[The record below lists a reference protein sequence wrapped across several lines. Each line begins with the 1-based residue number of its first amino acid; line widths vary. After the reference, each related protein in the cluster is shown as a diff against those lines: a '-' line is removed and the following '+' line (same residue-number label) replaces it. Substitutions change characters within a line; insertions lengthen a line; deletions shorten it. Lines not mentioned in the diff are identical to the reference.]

1 MMTICISN
9 HNRLNNRYD
18 YMVMLVIFTLIAG
31 NLGGALQPIRLI
43 GLFSLPFVLT
53 FIYNNKLRF
62 RNILCFFIL
71 CFFYSLVSLFWTS
84 DINEAFKEFFYYSTH
99 ISLFFLLVY
108 LSFNANQPYRSII
121 KGWLIA
127 FLFSAIIAVCEILF
141 DIHLPMNI
149 YESDLLLNSGGTVMQ
164 KQYASVTF
172 GNYNGYVTFLCCVL
186 PFLFAYILSA
196 VKVRCLLYGWLSFML
211 MAYILLI
218 NASRGGLLSLLIC
231 FLIFLFFFKRT
242 NIKYKKIIF
251 FILISFICC
260 TIYVYSDI
268 LLLQIVSR
276 FVESEAIVSDS
287 SRTELIEFAFSLFLN
302 SYFCGTGIG
311 SIQASLETLTSG
323 ITLPHNLFIEILV
336 QYGLVIFFCFLSFLY
351 FIFLN
356 IRKAKDLVIR
366 YVLCAA
372 LCSLPAMA
380 VINSSYLLF
389 PVIWIYFSSLFVF
402 VTLDK

>member
-1 MMTICISN
+1 MSICISN
-9 HNRLNNRYD
+9 HNRANNRYD
-18 YMVMLVIFTLIAG
+18 YMIMSVIFTLVAG

-43 GLFSLPFVLT
+43 GLFSLPFVMT

-71 CFFYSLVSLFWTS
+71 CFFYSLISLFWTS
-84 DINEAFKEFFYYSTH
+84 DINEAFKEFFYYLVH
-99 ISLFFLLVY
+99 ISLFFFLVY
-108 LSFNANQPYRSII
+108 LSFNANCPYHSII

-127 FLFSAIIAVCEILF
+127 FLFSAIIAICEILF

-186 PFLFAYILSA
+186 PFFFAYILTA
-196 VKVRCLLYGWLSFML
+196 VKIRCLLYGWLAFML

-231 FLIFLFFFKRT
+231 FLAFLFFFKRT

-251 FILISFICC
+251 LILISFICYV
-260 TIYVYSDI
+260 IYVYSDI

-311 SIQASLETLTSG
+311 SI
-323 ITLPHNLFIEILV
+323 LV
-336 QYGLVIFFCFLSFLY
+336 QYGLIIFFCFLSLLY

-356 IRKAKDLVIR
+356 IRKTKDLVIR

-402 VTLDK
+402 ATLNK

>member
-1 MMTICISN
+1 MSISISN
-9 HNRLNNRYD
+9 HNRPNNRYD
-18 YMVMLVIFTLIAG
+18 YMIMSVIFTLVAG

-62 RNILCFFIL
+62 RNILC
-71 CFFYSLVSLFWTS
+71 
-84 DINEAFKEFFYYSTH
+84 
-99 ISLFFLLVY
+99 
-108 LSFNANQPYRSII
+108 ANCPYHSII

-127 FLFSAIIAVCEILF
+127 FLFSAIIAICEILF

-172 GNYNGYVTFLCCVL
+172 GNYNGYVTFLCCAL
-186 PFLFAYILSA
+186 PFLFAYILTA
-196 VKVRCLLYGWLSFML
+196 VKIRCLLYGWLAFML

-231 FLIFLFFFKRT
+231 FLAFLFFFKRT

-251 FILISFICC
+251 LILISFICYV
-260 TIYVYSDI
+260 IYVYSDI

-336 QYGLVIFFCFLSFLY
+336 QYGLIIFFCFLSLLY

-356 IRKAKDLVIR
+356 IRKTKDLVIR

-402 VTLDK
+402 ATLNK

>member
-1 MMTICISN
+1 MSICISN
-9 HNRLNNRYD
+9 HNRPNNRYD
-18 YMVMLVIFTLIAG
+18 YMIMSVIFTLVAG

-71 CFFYSLVSLFWTS
+71 CFFYSLISLFWTS
-84 DINEAFKEFFYYSTH
+84 DINEAFKEFFYYLVH
-99 ISLFFLLVY
+99 ISLFFFLVY
-108 LSFNANQPYRSII
+108 LSFNSNCPYHSII

-127 FLFSAIIAVCEILF
+127 FLFSAIIAICEILF

-186 PFLFAYILSA
+186 PFLFAYILTA
-196 VKVRCLLYGWLSFML
+196 VKIRCLLYGWLAFML

-231 FLIFLFFFKRT
+231 FLAFLFFFKRT

-251 FILISFICC
+251 LILISFICYV
-260 TIYVYSDI
+260 IYVYSDI

-336 QYGLVIFFCFLSFLY
+336 QYGLIIFFCFLSLLY

-356 IRKAKDLVIR
+356 IRKTKDLVIR

-402 VTLDK
+402 ATLNK

>member
-1 MMTICISN
+1 MSICISN
-9 HNRLNNRYD
+9 HNRANNRYD
-18 YMVMLVIFTLIAG
+18 YMIMSVIFTLVAG

-43 GLFSLPFVLT
+43 GLFSLPFVMT

-71 CFFYSLVSLFWTS
+71 CFFYSLISLFWTS
-84 DINEAFKEFFYYSTH
+84 DINEAFKEFFYYLVH
-99 ISLFFLLVY
+99 ISLFFFLVY
-108 LSFNANQPYRSII
+108 LSFNANCPYHSII

-127 FLFSAIIAVCEILF
+127 FLFSAIIAICEILF

-186 PFLFAYILSA
+186 PFLFAYILTA
-196 VKVRCLLYGWLSFML
+196 VKIRCLLYGWLAFML

-231 FLIFLFFFKRT
+231 FLAFLFFFKRT

-251 FILISFICC
+251 LILISFICYV
-260 TIYVYSDI
+260 IYVYSDI

-323 ITLPHNLFIEILV
+323 ITLGQH
-336 QYGLVIFFCFLSFLY
+336 GLIIFFCFLSLLY

-356 IRKAKDLVIR
+356 IRKTKDLVIR

-402 VTLDK
+402 ATLNK